1 MRAPLPAEPIATC
14 DACVMLP
21 PSGEIQASEHFN
33 PATKC
38 CAYIPTLHNYLVGG
52 VLGERDPAMAEGR
65 ARVAAAV
72 DARIG
77 VTPMGIVP
85 PSQFALL
92 YGPDR
97 FGQSETLRC
106 PYYIQERGQCG
117 VWKHRNAVCSTWFC
131 KHARGA
137 TSRAFWKAIE
147 IALGEVERAVAR
159 SVVLELDVGAE
170 ALSAL
175 FPHPADVKPSAADL
189 DKRVDEARYTR
200 LWGNWLGRERAFYE
214 QAAALVARLGRD
226 DALRLGGS
234 EVAARVKVARDAFA
248 ALGDE
253 GLPAHL
259 HVGEFQIVAMDE
271 ARTRVTTYSP
281 YDPIDLPPA
290 LVSVLH
296 RFNGTPTKKVLA
308 VIRQED
314 GLELDAALVRKL
326 VDFEVLVADEI
337 R

>member
-1 MRAPLPAEPIATC
+1 MLAPP
-14 DACVMLP
+14 
-21 PSGEIQASEHFN
+21 GEAQGSEHFN

-38 CAYIPTLHNYLVGG
+38 CAYVPTLHNHLVGG

-65 ARVAAAV
+65 ARVIATI

-85 PSQFALL
+85 PSQFAVL

-106 PYYIQERGQCG
+106 PYYIVERGQCG

-137 TSRAFWKAIE
+137 SSRAFWKAIE

-189 DKRVDEARYTR
+189 DRRVDEARYAR
-200 LWGNWLGRERAFYE
+200 LWGKWLGREREFYAR
-214 QAAALVARLGRD
+214 AAEIAAKLGPG

-234 EVAARVKVARDAFA
+234 EVAARVKIAQDAFA
-248 ALGDE
+248 ELGDE
-253 GLPAHL
+253 TLPPHL

-271 ARTRVTTYSP
+271 GRTRVTTYSQ

-296 RFNGTPTKKVLA
+296 RFDGAPTKKALKT
-308 VIRQED
+308 IRDED
-314 GLELDAALVRKL
+314 GLALDAALVRKL
-326 VDFEVLVADEI
+326 VDFEVLVTDDPK
-337 R
+337 RN